1 METNQV
7 EQRESSASS
16 REGQR
21 KDYETETSRA
31 TIKAPTLG
39 DKMWTTD
46 EPRQEYDHYGIKFNT
61 TTRFQRDEG
70 PSVSRK
76 VLKSKKA
83 TFWLP
88 EHVFW
93 LHTFA
98 KEQV

>member
-16 REGQR
+16 REDQR
-21 KDYETETSRA
+21 KDYETQTSRA

-39 DKMWTTD
+39 DKMWTID
-46 EPRQEYDHYGIKFNT
+46 EPRQEYDHYGIRFN
-61 TTRFQRDEG
+61 TTRFQREG
-70 PSVSRK
+70 PSVTRK

-83 TFWLP
+83 IFWLP

-98 KEQV
+98 KE